1 MDVGQWITVVVAVL
15 GVALLFSDLIINIKK
30 HHNRKVNIIGL
41 VFLSLSLACFIP
53 TIVFGEESPVLLN
66 FAWIGFLIGYFVC
79 DVILAVCLG
88 KSNAALKKQK
98 KAEQQ
103 AENED
108 SEAPEESAEETS
120 DENDADNSDGE

>member
-1 MDVGQWITVVVAVL
+1 MTVAQWITVVVAVL

-53 TIVFGEESPVLLN
+53 TIVYGKESPVLLN

-79 DVILAVCLG
+79 DVILAVCIG
-88 KSNAALKKQK
+88 KQNAKLRRSKKV
-98 KAEQQ
+98 EQQ
-103 AENED
+103 AESDADAVCDENIEN
-108 SEAPEESAEETS
+108 
-120 DENDADNSDGE
+120 DENDVADSDSDK